1 MNELVIQQ
9 NRAEIAVSTETKELI
24 QSSIADSTLKRYQ
37 RLSKQI
43 EAWLKG
49 AMLTDALLADY
60 ITELHTEGKSPTT
73 IAQVVAA
80 AKWLAKNHGI
90 EIIGEVTSK
99 TLAGIRREGKER
111 GKGQVDGVER
121 EDMLRVV
128 TLAEADKTIAGL
140 RDAALI
146 RLMSDCLLRISEAV
160 AVDVGDLHKNTLRI
174 KSSKTDQE
182 GRGEVLFV
190 GGPTQKLI
198 SRYCTRAEI
207 DKGAL
212 FRHIRRGD
220 HVQSGRLTTVSARR
234 IIQARA
240 KAAGVEGFISGHSLR
255 VGSAVSLAQVGAS
268 VVDMQNAGRWK
279 SPQMPAHYAKAELAE
294 RGAVA
299 RFFYGKGKQ

>member
-1 MNELVIQQ
+1 MNELVTQQ
-9 NRAEIAVSTETKELI
+9 QERGLAISTETKELI

-60 ITELHTEGKSPTT
+60 ITELHTEGKSPST

-90 EIIGEVTSK
+90 EIVGEVTSK

-128 TLAEADKTIAGL
+128 AFAESEKTIAGL

-160 AVDVGDLHKNTLRI
+160 AVDVGDIQKSTLRI

-182 GRGEVLFV
+182 GRGEVLYV
-190 GGPTQKLI
+190 GGPTLKLI
-198 SRYCTRAEI
+198 DRYCTSADI
-207 DKGAL
+207 QSGAL
-212 FRHIRRGD
+212 FRRIRRGD
-220 HVQSGRLTTVSARR
+220 NITGERLTDVSARR
-234 IIQARA
+234 II
-240 KAAGVEGFISGHSLR
+240 
-255 VGSAVSLAQVGAS
+255 
-268 VVDMQNAGRWK
+268 K
-279 SPQMPAHYAKAELAE
+279 STK
-294 RGAVA
+294 
-299 RFFYGKGKQ
+299 